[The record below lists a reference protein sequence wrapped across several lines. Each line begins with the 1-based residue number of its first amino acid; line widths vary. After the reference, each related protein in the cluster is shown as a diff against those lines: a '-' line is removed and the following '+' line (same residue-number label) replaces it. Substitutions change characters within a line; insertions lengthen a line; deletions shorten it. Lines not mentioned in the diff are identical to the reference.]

1 MARKRGGLAGL
12 YDRNKGA
19 IKALAPAALSFIP
32 GVGIPLAAAAGAAL
46 GADKEGRRY
55 GDLGGALK
63 GGLSGAAIGAGTQ
76 GARALLTG
84 GGPMRGMVPKIGGRL
99 PAANMSV
106 GVTPGTGGIQSAVTS
121 TLGGG
126 KAVGGMGGTASGL
139 LRGIRENKD
148 LIGMA
153 AKGIQSALPDQGNE
167 AALMNAET
175 ARQRLALEEDE
186 LEQQRQIRE
195 ARAEMTR
202 RLFAPYLE
210 QYSPALRGALGQTP

>member
-84 GGPMRGMVPKIGGRL
+84 GGPMSGMVPKIGGRL

-121 TLGGG
+121 AIGGG
-126 KAVGGMGGTASGL
+126 QASGMGGTVGGL
-139 LRGIRENKD
+139 LKGIRENKD
-148 LIGMA
+148 LIGGA
-153 AKGIQSALPDQGNE
+153 VKGIQTMLPNPAND
-167 AALMNAET
+167 ARLMEAET
-175 ARQRLALEEDE
+175 GRMEFEERKRRDMLQDQQDQERRRRIAE
-186 LEQQRQIRE
+186 LLTPIMQQNY
-195 ARAEMTR
+195 
-202 RLFAPYLE
+202 P
-210 QYSPALRGALGQTP
+210 QYFGNR